1 MLKFSERLALMK
13 NAIREKGRNQKDIAE
28 ALNSNQAKVSLALSG
43 TKEVP
48 MSFLLEILRETE
60 FPIERVFPNLKN
72 DLQEIVT
79 LLEKGASQQAT
90 INLLN
95 LMKLTNHYDQ
105 HSKDTKAAS

>member
-1 MLKFSERLALMK
+1 
-13 NAIREKGRNQKDIAE
+13 
-28 ALNSNQAKVSLALSG
+28 
-43 TKEVP
+43 
-48 MSFLLEILRETE
+48 
-60 FPIERVFPNLKN
+60 VFPDLRN

-90 INLLN
+90 TNLLN